1 MKKVL
6 LVVVLIVAAAVLG
19 LWRSNG
25 GVRAGLNRVV
35 NAGSANNSPGVTND
49 ETRKTFELKP
59 GARVE
64 VQGINGFVE
73 VQTSDTKTAEVYVR
87 RTGDDANSLSRREL
101 IIEETGEGI
110 IVRSKRKH
118 TGLWDHLFGKD
129 PKEEVTIKAPRQ
141 IALSIRGVNGR
152 VSSGDIEGSLEMK
165 GINGKVEVGLV
176 NEYVQV
182 GGINGSI
189 SLGLRRLGER
199 GARLSGINGGVEL
212 KLASGLN
219 ADLSAKGM
227 NGNVRSEISDVTVNK
242 DDHWTRYSA
251 RIGEGG
257 ASIELSGIN
266 GNVRLTRAA
275 GGTQSTASAD
285 QKPASDE
292 PKNPVSQKLPDTQR
306 LEKAEAG
313 LKAIKSTQ

>member
-1 MKKVL
+1 MKRV
-6 LVVVLIVAAAVLG
+6 LVVVVLLVAAAVLG
-19 LWRSNG
+19 LWRSHG

-35 NAGSANNSPGVTND
+35 NVGNEDKSPGVTGD
-49 ETRKTFELKP
+49 ETRKTFDLKP

-73 VQTSDTKTAEVYVR
+73 IQTSDTKTAEVFVR
-87 RTGDDANSLSRREL
+87 RTGDTPSALRRKEL
-101 IIEETGEGI
+101 IIEQTSDGI
-110 IVRSKRKH
+110 IVRSKKAH
-118 TGLWDHLFGKD
+118 VGLWDHLFGSD
-129 PKEEVTIKAPRQ
+129 PKEEVTIKAPRD

-152 VSSGDIEGSLEMK
+152 VSSGDIERSLEIK
-165 GINGKVEVGLV
+165 GINGRVELGLV
-176 NEYVQV
+176 NESAQV

-189 SLGLRRLGER
+189 SLGLGRLDER

-212 KLASGLN
+212 KLATGLN

-227 NGNVRSEISDVTVNK
+227 TGNVRSEISDVTVNR

-251 RIGEGG
+251 RIGDGG
-257 ASIELSGIN
+257 APIEMSGIN

-275 GGTQSTASAD
+275 GGTQSTASTN
-285 QKPASDE
+285 QKPAESQK
-292 PKNPVSQKLPDTQR
+292 PAVSQKLPDSQK

-313 LKAIKSTQ
+313 MKASKSTQ

>member
-1 MKKVL
+1 MKKILIVI
-6 LVVVLIVAAAVLG
+6 VLIVAAAVLG

-35 NAGSANNSPGVTND
+35 NAGNGENAEGASND

-73 VQTSDTKTAEVYVR
+73 IQTSDTKTAEVYVR
-87 RTGDDANSLSRREL
+87 RTGDNANSLSRREL
-101 IIEETGEGI
+101 IVEETGDGI
-110 IVRSKRKH
+110 IVRSKQRH
-118 TGLWDHLFGKD
+118 TGLWDHLFGRD

-141 IALSIRGVNGR
+141 IALSIKGVNGR
-152 VSSGDIEGSLEMK
+152 VSSGDIDGSLDLK
-165 GINGKVEVGLV
+165 GVNGRVDIGLV
-176 NEYVQV
+176 NEYAQV
-182 GGINGSI
+182 GGVNGSI
-189 SLGLRRLGER
+189 TLGLRRLDER
-199 GARLSGINGGVEL
+199 GARISGVNGGIEL

-219 ADLSAKGM
+219 ADLSSKGM
-227 NGNVRSEISDVTVNK
+227 NGSVRSEISEVTVNK
-242 DDHWTRYSA
+242 EDHWSRYSA

-257 ASIELSGIN
+257 APIELAGIN

-275 GGTQSTASAD
+275 GGTQSTASTDQNPAAD
-285 QKPASDE
+285 NQKSV
-292 PKNPVSQKLPDTQR
+292 VSQKLPDSQK

-313 LKAIKSTQ
+313 MKASKSTQ

>member
-6 LVVVLIVAAAVLG
+6 LVVVLLVAAAVLG

-35 NAGSANNSPGVTND
+35 NAGGADNPSAATND

-59 GARVE
+59 GASIE

-87 RTGDDANSLSRREL
+87 RTGDSANSLSRREL
-101 IIEETGEGI
+101 IVEETGEGI

-129 PKEEVTIKAPRQ
+129 PREEVTIKAPRQ

-165 GINGKVEVGLV
+165 GINGRVELGLISDS
-176 NEYVQV
+176 VQI

-189 SLGLRRLGER
+189 SVGLRRLDQR
-199 GARLSGINGGVEL
+199 GARISGVNGGIEL
-212 KLASGLN
+212 KIANGLN
-219 ADLSAKGM
+219 ADLSSKGM
-227 NGNVRSEISDVTVNK
+227 NGNVRSEISDVTVNR

-251 RIGEGG
+251 RIGDGG
-257 ASIELSGIN
+257 AAIELSGIN
-266 GNVRLTRAA
+266 GNVRLTRAVSSGDPA
-275 GGTQSTASAD
+275 AANEKKTVDRKETAELRSLA
-285 QKPASDE
+285 KE
-292 PKNPVSQKLPDTQR
+292 VK
-306 LEKAEAG
+306 
-313 LKAIKSTQ
+313 

>member
-1 MKKVL
+1 MKRVV
-6 LVVVLIVAAAVLG
+6 LVVVLLVAAAVLG
-19 LWRSNG
+19 LWRSHG
-25 GVRAGLNRVV
+25 GVRAGLNRVINV
-35 NAGSANNSPGVTND
+35 GEENSAPGVTGD
-49 ETRKTFELKP
+49 ETRKTFDLKP

-73 VQTSDTKTAEVYVR
+73 IQTSDTTSAEVYVR
-87 RTGDDANSLSRREL
+87 RTGNNPSSLRRRDL
-101 IIEETGEGI
+101 IVEETSEGI

-118 TGLWDHLFGKD
+118 VGLWDHLFGSD

-141 IALSIRGVNGR
+141 IALSIKGVNGR
-152 VSSGDIEGSLEMK
+152 VSSGDIEGSLELK
-165 GINGKVEVGLV
+165 GVNGRVEIGLV
-176 NEYVQV
+176 SEYAQV
-182 GGINGSI
+182 GGVNGSVT
-189 SLGLRRLGER
+189 LGLRRLDER
-199 GARLSGINGGVEL
+199 GARLSGINGGIEL

-219 ADLSAKGM
+219 ADLSSKGM

-257 ASIELSGIN
+257 APIELSGIN

-285 QKPASDE
+285 QKPVDNQKSSA
-292 PKNPVSQKLPDTQR
+292 SQKLPDSR
-306 LEKAEAG
+306 KSEKAEAG
-313 LKAIKSTQ
+313 MGASKSTQ

>member
-6 LVVVLIVAAAVLG
+6 LVVVLLVAAAALG
-19 LWRSNG
+19 LWRSHG

-35 NAGSANNSPGVTND
+35 NAGSADNSSAVTND

-73 VQTSDTKTAEVYVR
+73 VQTSDTKTTEVYVR
-87 RTGDDANSLSRREL
+87 RTADTANSLSRREL
-101 IIEETGEGI
+101 IVEETGEGI

-118 TGLWDHLFGKD
+118 VGLWDHLFGKD

-165 GINGKVEVGLV
+165 GINGRVELGLISDSV
-176 NEYVQV
+176 EL
-182 GGINGSI
+182 GGINGTV
-189 SLGLRRLGER
+189 SLGLRRLDER
-199 GARLSGINGGVEL
+199 GARISGVNGGIEL
-212 KLASGLN
+212 KIANGLN
-219 ADLSAKGM
+219 ADLSSKGL
-227 NGNVRSEISDVTVNK
+227 NGNVRSEISDVTVNR

-251 RIGEGG
+251 RIGDGG
-257 ASIELSGIN
+257 APIELSGIN
-266 GNVRLTRAA
+266 GNVKLTRAEN
-275 GGTQSTASAD
+275 STAASPPD
-285 QKPASDE
+285 EKPNNA
-292 PKNPVSQKLPDTQR
+292 KT
-306 LEKAEAG
+306 
-313 LKAIKSTQ
+313 STAFKGVQ

>member
-6 LVVVLIVAAAVLG
+6 LVIVLIVAAAVLG

-35 NAGSANNSPGVTND
+35 NTGNADNSPGGTSD
-49 ETRKTFELKP
+49 ETRKTFDLKP

-73 VQTSDTKTAEVYVR
+73 IQTSDTKTAEVFVR
-87 RTGDDANSLSRREL
+87 RTGDTPSALTRKAL
-101 IIEETGEGI
+101 IVEQTSDGI
-110 IVRSKRKH
+110 IVRSRREH
-118 TGLWDHLFGKD
+118 VGLWDHLFGRD
-129 PKEEVTIKAPRQ
+129 PKEEVTIKAPRD
-141 IALSIRGVNGR
+141 IALSIKGVNGR
-152 VSSGDIEGSLEMK
+152 VSSGDIDGSLELK
-165 GINGKVEVGLV
+165 GVNGKVELGLISDS
-176 NEYVQV
+176 VQV

-189 SLGLRRLGER
+189 SLGLRRLDER
-199 GARLSGINGGVEL
+199 GARISGINGGIEL

-227 NGNVRSEISDVTVNK
+227 NGSVRSEISDVTVNK

-251 RIGEGG
+251 RIGDGG
-257 ASIELSGIN
+257 APIEMSGIN
-266 GNVRLTRAA
+266 GNVRLTRAV
-275 GGTQSTASAD
+275 GGNQTSASAD
-285 QKPASDE
+285 QKPADSQ
-292 PKNPVSQKLPDTQR
+292 KSTTSQKLPDNQR

-313 LKAIKSTQ
+313 MKASKSTQ

>member
-1 MKKVL
+1 MKKIL
-6 LVVVLIVAAAVLG
+6 LVVVLIVCAAVLG

-35 NAGSANNSPGVTND
+35 NAGNEDNSPGVTGD
-49 ETRKTFELKP
+49 ETRKTFDLKP

-73 VQTSDTKTAEVYVR
+73 VQTTDTKTAEVYVK
-87 RTGDDANSLSRREL
+87 RTGDSPSSLRRRDL
-101 IIEETGEGI
+101 IVEQTSEGI
-110 IVRSKRKH
+110 IVRSKQKH
-118 TGLWDHLFGKD
+118 VGLWDHLFGSD

-141 IALSIRGVNGR
+141 IALSIKGVNGR
-152 VSSGDIEGSLEMK
+152 VSSGDIEGSLEIK
-165 GINGKVEVGLV
+165 GINGRVEIGLV
-176 NEYVQV
+176 NESAQV

-189 SLGLRRLGER
+189 TLGLRRLDER
-199 GARLSGINGGVEL
+199 GARLSGINGGIEL
-212 KLASGLN
+212 KLATGLN

-251 RIGEGG
+251 RIGDGG
-257 ASIELSGIN
+257 SPIELSGIN

-275 GGTQSTASAD
+275 GGTQSAASAD
-285 QKPASDE
+285 QKPLDSQKPAE
-292 PKNPVSQKLPDTQR
+292 SQKLPDNQK
-306 LEKAEAG
+306 LGKAEAG
-313 LKAIKSTQ
+313 MKASKSTQ